1 MSLFPSQPVETPT
14 LSSSTETLSMESTT
28 EAQPKSATTS
38 KIRRL
43 LPTSAWLRLWRR
55 VKDAT
60 TTFVEQRRMSASRR
74 ETRKTS
80 PSVSVPFPT
89 KKVNTL
95 AGTCGNVRTKAR
107 AFPTPRRYH
116 IFGCLRSHG
125 GVQRTHRRVCRIRQ
139 VGTPTAGR
147 YHQIPP
153 AQVHHVRD
161 PHGERRINEE
171 GANIH
176 GSRYCSRH
184 WLLARQDA
192 VRVEA
197 RRGKAHDT
205 AIRRAGREVQG

>member
-1 MSLFPSQPVETPT
+1 MAQEKVNNLVVVSDTHCGCRLGLCPPGGVFMDEGGMYKPSKLQRKIWKMWREFWDEFVPSQPVENPT
-14 LSSSTETLSMESTT
+14 LSSSTETSSMESTT

-95 AGTCGNVRTKAR
+95 AGTCGKCADQSSCISYTTSVPHLRLLTK
-107 AFPTPRRYH
+107 PRR
-116 IFGCLRSHG
+116 
-125 GVQRTHRRVCRIRQ
+125 
-139 VGTPTAGR
+139 
-147 YHQIPP
+147 
-153 AQVHHVRD
+153 
-161 PHGERRINEE
+161 
-171 GANIH
+171 
-176 GSRYCSRH
+176 CS
-184 WLLARQDA
+184 
-192 VRVEA
+192 
-197 RRGKAHDT
+197 KNSSKSM
-205 AIRRAGREVQG
+205 